1 MGSEDDESDEMED
14 EVHPDLG
21 AALEGVD
28 EEEMED
34 ERLPAV
40 APADLAAALEGADE
54 EEMEDERLSDWRH
67 LNRFSAAIDRCP
79 NDARLRCCRASIY
92 LELEDW
98 CSAEEDATVA
108 LNLRPS
114 YVKSLLIR
122 STARFEQENAQG
134 ALDDAEAGLALDATN
149 NELLSMKD
157 KAVKALNA
165 PTPEEKELYNTFK
178 NAQVHLATV
187 KGHLKNGN
195 CCNWPGGIG
204 DLHSRILRHNEEI
217 QLAHDALVEINPLW
231 AEHLRIPK
239 AGRKIPKDKIPA
251 RNEIHRVF
259 QSYCDRVED
268 AVAGS
273 SLPQKDR
280 AKQLLL
286 EDWDRFNPKSM

>member
-14 EVHPDLG
+14 EGHPAATAADLG
-21 AALEGVD
+21 AALEG
-28 EEEMED
+28 
-34 ERLPAV
+34 
-40 APADLAAALEGADE
+40 AAGGA
-54 EEMEDERLSDWRH
+54 MEDERLSDWRH
-67 LNRFSAAIDRCP
+67 LHRFSAAIDRCP
-79 NDARLRCCRASIY
+79 NDARLRCCRASIW

-98 CSAEEDATVA
+98 CAAEEDATAA

-157 KAVKALNA
+157 KAIKALNT
-165 PTPEEKELYNTFK
+165 PTPEENELYITFK

-187 KGHLKNGN
+187 KGHLKKGN
-195 CCNWPGGIG
+195 CCNWPGGIR

-231 AEHLRIPK
+231 AELLRIPK
-239 AGRKIPKDKIPA
+239 AGRRIP
-251 RNEIHRVF
+251 RT
-259 QSYCDRVED
+259 
-268 AVAGS
+268 
-273 SLPQKDR
+273 
-280 AKQLLL
+280 
-286 EDWDRFNPKSM
+286 RFRQGMRFTACFSHTAIV